1 MEIKRA
7 LKGQYKAGLAML
19 RECIEVCPEDMWSAG
34 EHPRTFWRIAYHTL
48 FCTHLYLMTEE
59 AAFVPWELN
68 QSQARIL
75 WDDDEEGVPPVET
88 TYSQAQMLEY
98 LGMVEAGVDGWVEL
112 VDLDSD
118 QSGFSWYSIPKLDHQ
133 ILNVRHL
140 GVHVGQLS
148 ELLMARGI
156 DTGWISRRD

>member
-34 EHPRTFWRIAYHTL
+34 EHPRTFWRIAYHAL
-48 FCTHLYLMTEE
+48 FYTHLYLMTDE
-59 AAFVPWELN
+59 AAFVPWELHQN
-68 QSQARIL
+68 QAKIL

-88 TYSQAQMLEY
+88 TFSQAQMLDY
-98 LGMVEAGVDGWVEL
+98 LELVVAGVDGWVDL

-118 QSGFSWYSIPKLDHQ
+118 QAGFSWYSIPKLDHQ

-148 ELLMARGI
+148 ELLMTRGI
-156 DTGWISRRD
+156 DTDWISRRV

>member
-1 MEIKRA
+1 MEIKSA

-48 FCTHLYLMTEE
+48 FYTHLYLMTEE

-98 LGMVEAGVDGWVEL
+98 LGMVEADVDDWVEL